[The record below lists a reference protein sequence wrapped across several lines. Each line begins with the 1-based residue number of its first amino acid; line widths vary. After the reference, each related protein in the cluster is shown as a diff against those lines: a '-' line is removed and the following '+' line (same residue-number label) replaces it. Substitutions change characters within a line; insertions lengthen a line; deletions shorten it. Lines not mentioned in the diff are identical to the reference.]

1 MSQRKYALDILQD
14 SGLTGARPTQFPMEQ
29 NLKLTT
35 TDGELLND
43 ATKYRRLVGRLI
55 YLTVTRPDIV
65 YSVQT
70 LSQFMHEP
78 RKPHW
83 DAALRVLRYIKGT
96 PGQGLL
102 FSSNNSLAL
111 KAYCDSDWAGCLT
124 TRRSVTGYCIFLGD
138 SLISWKSKKQAI
150 VSRSSAEAE
159 YRAMANTCLELTWLR
174 YILQDL
180 KVPQTIPTPLF
191 CDNQAALYISAN
203 PVFHERT
210 KHIEIDCHIIREKNA
225 SRNDQ
230 CSPCSYLLTVGRR
243 FYESLGERSIYDTMQ
258 QVEAPQCS
266 LSNLRGSV
274 KGNKL

>member
-1 MSQRKYALDILQD
+1 
-14 SGLTGARPTQFPMEQ
+14 MEQ

-43 ATKYRRLVGRLI
+43 ATKYRRLIGRLI

-102 FSSNNSLAL
+102 FSSNNNLAL
-111 KAYCDSDWAGCLT
+111 KAYCDSDWAGCPT

-159 YRAMANTCLELTWLR
+159 Y
-174 YILQDL
+174 
-180 KVPQTIPTPLF
+180 
-191 CDNQAALYISAN
+191 
-203 PVFHERT
+203 
-210 KHIEIDCHIIREKNA
+210 
-225 SRNDQ
+225 
-230 CSPCSYLLTVGRR
+230 
-243 FYESLGERSIYDTMQ
+243 
-258 QVEAPQCS
+258 
-266 LSNLRGSV
+266 
-274 KGNKL
+274 

>member
-1 MSQRKYALDILQD
+1 
-14 SGLTGARPTQFPMEQ
+14 MEQ

-159 YRAMANTCLELTWLR
+159 N
-174 YILQDL
+174 
-180 KVPQTIPTPLF
+180 
-191 CDNQAALYISAN
+191 
-203 PVFHERT
+203 
-210 KHIEIDCHIIREKNA
+210 
-225 SRNDQ
+225 
-230 CSPCSYLLTVGRR
+230 
-243 FYESLGERSIYDTMQ
+243 
-258 QVEAPQCS
+258 
-266 LSNLRGSV
+266 
-274 KGNKL
+274 

>member
-1 MSQRKYALDILQD
+1 
-14 SGLTGARPTQFPMEQ
+14 MEQ

-43 ATKYRRLVGRLI
+43 ATKYRRLIGRLI

-102 FSSNNSLAL
+102 FSSNNNLAL

-150 VSRSSAEAE
+150 VSRSSA
-159 YRAMANTCLELTWLR
+159 
-174 YILQDL
+174 
-180 KVPQTIPTPLF
+180 
-191 CDNQAALYISAN
+191 
-203 PVFHERT
+203 
-210 KHIEIDCHIIREKNA
+210 
-225 SRNDQ
+225 
-230 CSPCSYLLTVGRR
+230 
-243 FYESLGERSIYDTMQ
+243 
-258 QVEAPQCS
+258 
-266 LSNLRGSV
+266 
-274 KGNKL
+274 